1 MAATATED
9 AADPVL
15 TSLRNILRGL
25 EDEERDSSYRR
36 KQLRLVAAARRDRM
50 YSAPE
55 LNDSGDDGDKDDVD
69 AYSQLPT
76 LSWRLCNTSCP
87 SYPSRMNG
95 HLRPSP
101 SQQRPTVR
109 SGSSLK
115 RNSMVHDRPRRIN
128 GLSVSADR
136 ITLREAPSMT
146 SEKSPKINGQ
156 SRSYDQSSAHSV
168 NMQKPKSASPKR
180 RQAPPPPPLPQTS
193 PPSPRQ
199 VCSYEVTKPDQ
210 SGWLLDQLRGEKVWC
225 VVADMLFCVFQSD
238 TAESS
243 KDVIFLP
250 GCRVRSLVFNS
261 AKRDNLGSKDCDENT
276 KTITGVDRYQ
286 FYIENVSIR
295 RKYLFGV
302 KCKTNLDE
310 WVDVLTRACDIAVFD
325 NCANQS
331 RDSDGWDSAD
341 DSVFSP
347 ANQNYYPS
355 PTRSRRMSMIS
366 MSLRDSDLSDSDF
379 RKRLRKETDDPKV
392 APVKGIHIMEAQKQP
407 KKSRSFLKLKSF
419 GSLDSLLKRKRSR
432 SADRAATGDSHSL
445 DETKSLNI
453 PDSPNSD
460 ILDTSVS
467 SRPVSSSQSFLS
479 RSWDSGKSSGG
490 LGSSIRRR
498 ASDLKDKMFGGG
510 KPTHSSRTPGL
521 RLRDLND
528 IRISGHLQYKF
539 MMRWIKV
546 WCAVSRGCFYG
557 FKSQNGGES
566 PVIAVILTQS
576 TVSYVTEPEK
586 RNKKLY
592 VFKLSQNHCKSIYLC
607 AHEES
612 ELSRWL
618 QTLQMEACRIQ
629 AEDNLALESTSDCN
643 YSVDSALSA
652 MSIASSH
659 TDITDNYHTFSTN
672 LALNSTT
679 HSTDAQDCIPGM
691 YDFARIDVTGRLDS
705 TESAD
710 DWDSTSQ
717 SSTNEA
723 PYHRYSDVT
732 PKHDPSV
739 SYLWGK
745 DKGYLFQMIRAKLRK
760 GKRGRGEGMLYD
772 REVCRSE
779 GEGSLLVIH
788 DDDNTF
794 CRKLGPL
801 EVKAGRTK
809 SFGDPHTPWID
820 SVTPEDKTRGGRARP
835 RPLAVTR
842 LPAEEIDSPSIAGYL
857 ERKGFNGQWIRYWYI
872 VKDAYLYCY
881 LTPEDQ
887 VTVDISYLHGYQV
900 TSLIDQFRGKRF
912 VIHLSQENY
921 IPLYLSF
928 ESRDEMEEWSDGLQ
942 KAAQLPQD
950 ESSEDSEHENYVSQD
965 DTSCTRTSVKQK
977 LLAEVLR
984 QKEELEKKQA
994 ARRTATQSDRPC
1006 RRSGVINQTLS
1017 SQTPGK
1023 LTGEDHISTVTRL
1036 KQRRLSTQIKMEA
1049 IQRQLGD
1056 GGKNGQ
1062 RKSLFRIGKKKSQD
1076 DKNPQLV
1083 EQLKEL
1089 STTLKEI
1096 DINLN
1101 QEGVHTNNNVKS
1113 SKLGFHK
1120 VSTESDL
1127 LKGDSFES
1135 DDQAVQRS
1143 NSLKASVQRLAHRTF
1158 AKAGWRKNA
1167 RKSQSLHIDDYNP
1180 DDPELSPGNQS
1191 QEMIDLTTHT
1201 ADIISSISFSS
1212 SAELTSMASS
1222 SDVSHQDPESP
1233 LSGRSTPAS
1242 SYSPRSPRSP
1252 SYPRVTSFPASPP
1265 VTRLSPRDRGL
1276 SAARSEMM
1284 TRSNSAG
1291 PTLSSSS
1298 FDGEPGSPR
1307 REVNPSIMAEI
1318 DAFEEL
1324 TRKVLGQKS
1333 ALTSH

>member
-1 MAATATED
+1 
-9 AADPVL
+9 
-15 TSLRNILRGL
+15 
-25 EDEERDSSYRR
+25 
-36 KQLRLVAAARRDRM
+36 
-50 YSAPE
+50 
-55 LNDSGDDGDKDDVD
+55 
-69 AYSQLPT
+69 
-76 LSWRLCNTSCP
+76 
-87 SYPSRMNG
+87 MNG

-101 SQQRPTVR
+101 SKQGPTMR

-115 RNSMVHDRPRRIN
+115 RNSMVHDRPKRMN
-128 GLSVSADR
+128 GLSVSADV
-136 ITLREAPSMT
+136 ITLREES
-146 SEKSPKINGQ
+146 SVNFPKINGLSQ
-156 SRSYDQSSAHSV
+156 SYDQSNVHNGSWKS
-168 NMQKPKSASPKR
+168 PKSASPKTK
-180 RQAPPPPPLPQTS
+180 QAPPPPPLPKTS

-199 VCSYEVTKPDQ
+199 VSSCEVTNPDRT
-210 SGWLLDQLRGEKVWC
+210 GWLLDQLRGEKVWC
-225 VVADMLFCVFQSD
+225 VVADMLFCVFESD

-261 AKRDNLGSKDCDENT
+261 AKRDSVGSKDGEEHT
-276 KTITGVDRYQ
+276 KTITGVDKYQ

-295 RKYLFGV
+295 RKYLFGA
-302 KCKTNLDE
+302 KGKSDLDE

-325 NCANQS
+325 NCANQA

-341 DSVFSP
+341 DSVFPP
-347 ANQNYYPS
+347 ANGSYYPS
-355 PTRSRRMSMIS
+355 PTRTRRMSMIS
-366 MSLRDSDLSDSDF
+366 MSLRDNGLGDSKCDF

-392 APVKGIHIMEAQKQP
+392 APVKGLHIMEAQKQP

-419 GSLDSLLKRKRSR
+419 GSLDSLLKRKRTR
-432 SADRAATGDSHSL
+432 SAERAANRDSHSL

-460 ILDTSVS
+460 VSDTSVL

-479 RSWDSGKSSGG
+479 RSWDSGKSSNG

-498 ASDLKDKMFGGG
+498 ASDLKDKVFGGG
-510 KPTHSSRTPGL
+510 KTTHCSRTPGL

-566 PVIAVILTQS
+566 PMIAVILTQS
-576 TVSYVTEPEK
+576 IVSYVTEPEK

-592 VFKLSQNHCKSIYLC
+592 VFKLAQNHCKNIYLC
-607 AHEES
+607 AQEETD
-612 ELSRWL
+612 LSRWL

-629 AEDNLALESTSDCN
+629 ADDNLALESTSDCN

-659 TDITDNYHTFSTN
+659 TDITDNYHTFSTH
-672 LALNSTT
+672 LALSSTS
-679 HSTDAQDCIPGM
+679 HSTDAQDYVPGM
-691 YDFARIDVTGRLDS
+691 YDFAGSDVTGRLDS

-710 DWDSTSQ
+710 DWDNSSQ

-723 PYHRYSDVT
+723 PYPRYNDVT

-745 DKGYLFQMIRAKLRK
+745 DKGYLFQVIRAKLRK
-760 GKRGRGEGMLYD
+760 GRRSRGEGTLYD
-772 REVCRSE
+772 REVSRLE
-779 GEGSLLVIH
+779 GGGSLLLIH
-788 DDDNTF
+788 DDDDTF
-794 CRKLGPL
+794 RQRQGPL
-801 EVKAGRTK
+801 DVKAGRSK
-809 SFGDPHTPWID
+809 SFGDPHTPWTD

-835 RPLAVTR
+835 RPLTVRR
-842 LPAEEIDSPSIAGYL
+842 LPAEELESPSIAGYL
-857 ERKGFNGQWIRYWYI
+857 ERKGFIGQWIRYWYI
-872 VKDAYLYCY
+872 VKGAYLYCY

-887 VTVDISYLHGYQV
+887 VTVDITYLHGYQV

-912 VIHLSQENY
+912 VTHLSHENY
-921 IPLYLSF
+921 IPIVLSF
-928 ESRDEMEEWSDGLQ
+928 ESRDEMEQWSDALQ
-942 KAAQLPQD
+942 EAAQLPEE
-950 ESSEDSEHENYVSQD
+950 ESSEDTEQENLVSQD
-965 DTSCTRTSVKQK
+965 ECSYTRTSVKQK

-994 ARRTATQSDRPC
+994 ARRMATQSEGPC
-1006 RRSGVINQTLS
+1006 RRSGVVNQTLS

-1023 LTGEDHISTVTRL
+1023 LTGEEHISTVTRL

-1062 RKSLFRIGKKKSQD
+1062 KKSLFKIGKKKSQD

-1101 QEGVHTNNNVKS
+1101 HEGVHTNNNIKS
-1113 SKLGFHK
+1113 AKLGFHK
-1120 VSTESDL
+1120 VPTESDL
-1127 LKGDSFES
+1127 LKKGDSFES
-1135 DDQAVQRS
+1135 DEQAVQRS

-1180 DDPELSPGNQS
+1180 DDPELSPANQS

-1222 SDVSHQDPESP
+1222 SDFSHLGSQDPESP

-1252 SYPRVTSFPASPP
+1252 RSPSSPRVTSFPASPP
-1265 VTRLSPRDRGL
+1265 MARLSPRDRGL
-1276 SAARSEMM
+1276 SAARAEMM
-1284 TRSNSAG
+1284 TRSYSAG
-1291 PTLSSSS
+1291 PTLSTSSLS
-1298 FDGEPGSPR
+1298 FEGEPSSPR

-1324 TRKVLGQKS
+1324 TRQVLGQKS